1 MRIIYYDLETTGLQP
16 LTGCDG
22 IQIVQIGAL
31 SMHRGQRNIFDDYLL
46 PNIGVTQQAT
56 ATHGLTYHNL
66 HNKWE
71 QGNAFLIEDGLL
83 EFVKYIDNISR
94 SDYENEVILVSI
106 ILRDVF
112 PIFIWADSGG
122 AQ

>member
-22 IQIVQIGAL
+22 IEIVQIGAI
-31 SMHRGQRNIFDDYLL
+31 SMHRGQRDLFDDYLL
-46 PNIGVTQQAT
+46 PTMEVTEQAT
-56 ATHGLTYHNL
+56 KIHGLTYHHL
-66 HNKWE
+66 RNKWE

-83 EFVKYIDNISR
+83 EFVKYTDNISR

-106 ILRDVF
+106 LFLRDVF
-112 PIFIWADSGG
+112 PIFI
-122 AQ
+122 